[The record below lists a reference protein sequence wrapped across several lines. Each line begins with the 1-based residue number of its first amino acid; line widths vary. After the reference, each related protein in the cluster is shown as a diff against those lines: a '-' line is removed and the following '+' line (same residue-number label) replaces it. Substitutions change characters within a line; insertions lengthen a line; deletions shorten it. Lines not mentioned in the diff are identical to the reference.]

1 MNEVRNG
8 HVVLDSYKS
17 SNPFKFEV
25 VELCRCNNCMGLF
38 ELRRKQMIMGSI
50 GSPISIAIL
59 AIYQTLTKER
69 NFDNLLTNS
78 QLCFCHG
85 RNNAAIVK

>member
-1 MNEVRNG
+1 MNEGTNG

-25 VELCRCNNCMGLF
+25 VELCQCNSCMGLF
-38 ELRRKQMIMGSI
+38 KLRRKQIIMGSI
-50 GSPISIAIL
+50 GIPVVVIFEIYRTL
-59 AIYQTLTKER
+59 AKNR
-69 NFDNLLTNS
+69 KFDDLLTNS